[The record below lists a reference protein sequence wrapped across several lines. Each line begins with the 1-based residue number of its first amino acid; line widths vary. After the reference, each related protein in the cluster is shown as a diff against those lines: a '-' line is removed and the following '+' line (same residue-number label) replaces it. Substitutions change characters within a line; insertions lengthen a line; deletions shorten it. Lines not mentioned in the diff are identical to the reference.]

1 MERKTFDIIVVGAGV
16 GGYTAALKAAA
27 LGKSVAVVEAR
38 LVGGTCLNVGCI
50 PTKALL
56 ESTRALRTIGKARE
70 LGIEAGGA
78 QARPLAMVERSDSV
92 VALLRK
98 GVEDLLARGGIE
110 LIRGSARLKEPG
122 LVRVVSEAGEFEYG
136 AGSIILATGSSWID
150 LPGIEIDGK
159 QIITSDH
166 ALRLVGSGED
176 LVIVGAGAVGCEFAE
191 VYSALG
197 SKITIVEMLDQIVP
211 GEDTELARRLEA
223 ALKRKG
229 IKVLT
234 RTRVAGIDPA
244 GERAMVRLDGADDI
258 ETDRVLLGVGRK
270 PNTEGLGLE
279 AVGVEL
285 EGRAIRVD
293 SGMRTSVP
301 GIFAVGDVTGKFM
314 LAHVALAQ
322 GVVAGQNAG
331 GMEGVMEYEAIPR
344 CVYSDPELAAVG
356 LTESQARD
364 RGIDVSVHKVRLG
377 QIGRALTM
385 GETFGLAKVVYET
398 GTGKVL
404 GFHALGPHA
413 SELLA
418 EVTLAIRKG
427 LKVGDIAGTIHAHP
441 TLSEI
446 IWECADGALGDMN
459 RSK

>member
-1 MERKTFDIIVVGAGV
+1 MERKTFDIIVVGAGI

-27 LGKSVAVVEAR
+27 LGKSVGIVEAG

-50 PTKALL
+50 PTKGLL
-56 ESTRALRTIGKARE
+56 ESTKALKTIEKAPG
-70 LGIEAGGA
+70 LGIDTAGA
-78 QARPLAMVERSDSV
+78 QARPEAMVERSDSV
-92 VALLRK
+92 VAVLRK

-110 LIRGSARLKEPG
+110 ILKGTAKLLEPG
-122 LVRVVSEAGEFEYG
+122 LVRVASEAGKAECE
-136 AGSIILATGSSWID
+136 ARSIILATGSRWID
-150 LPGIEIDGK
+150 LPGIEIDGDR
-159 QIITSDH
+159 IITSDH
-166 ALRLVGSGED
+166 ALRLVGAGED

-234 RTRVAGIDPA
+234 GTKVAGIDA
-244 GERAMVRLDGADDI
+244 GGERLAVRLDGADDI
-258 ETDRVLLGVGRK
+258 VTDRVLIGVGRK

-279 AVGVEL
+279 DIGVEF
-285 EGRAIRVD
+285 EGKAVKVD
-293 SGMRTSVP
+293 PGMRTSVP
-301 GIFAVGDVTGKFM
+301 GVFAVGDVTGKFM

-322 GVVAGQNAG
+322 GVVAGRNAG
-331 GMEGVMEYEAIPR
+331 GMESVMEYEAIPR

-356 LTESQARD
+356 LTESRARE
-364 RGIDVSVHKVRLG
+364 RGIEVSVHKVRLG

-385 GETFGLAKVVYET
+385 GETFGLAKIVYES
-398 GTGKVL
+398 GTGRVL

-413 SELLA
+413 SELLS

-427 LKVGDIAGTIHAHP
+427 LKVEDIAGTIHAHP

-446 IWECADGALGDMN
+446 IWECADGALGDMS
-459 RSK
+459 RPK

>member
-1 MERKTFDIIVVGAGV
+1 MV
-16 GGYTAALKAAA
+16 AARSLIT
-27 LGKSVAVVEAR
+27 R
-38 LVGGTCLNVGCI
+38 LW
-50 PTKALL
+50 PLL
-56 ESTRALRTIGKARE
+56 
-70 LGIEAGGA
+70 
-78 QARPLAMVERSDSV
+78 
-92 VALLRK
+92 
-98 GVEDLLARGGIE
+98 
-110 LIRGSARLKEPG
+110 
-122 LVRVVSEAGEFEYG
+122 
-136 AGSIILATGSSWID
+136 
-150 LPGIEIDGK
+150 
-159 QIITSDH
+159 
-166 ALRLVGSGED
+166 LVGSGED

-191 VYSALG
+191 VYGALG

-229 IKVLT
+229 VKVLT
-234 RTRVAGIDPA
+234 KTRVAGIDPA
-244 GERAMVRLDGADDI
+244 GARVTVRLDGADDI
-258 ETDRVLLGVGRK
+258 ETDRVLLGVGRR

-279 AVGVEL
+279 EVGLEL

-364 RGIDVSVHKVRLG
+364 RGGDVSVHKVRLG

-385 GETFGLAKVVYET
+385 GETFGLAKMVYET

>member
-1 MERKTFDIIVVGAGV
+1 
-16 GGYTAALKAAA
+16 
-27 LGKSVAVVEAR
+27 
-38 LVGGTCLNVGCI
+38 VGGTCLNVGCI

-56 ESTRALRTIGKARE
+56 ESIKALKTVVKARE
-70 LGIEAGGA
+70 LGIDTGEA
-78 QARPLAMVERSDSV
+78 QARPEAVVERSDSV
-92 VALLRK
+92 VAVLRK

-110 LIRGSARLKEPG
+110 LIRGSARLLEPG
-122 LVRVVSEAGEFEYG
+122 LVRVASEAGETECE
-136 AGSIILATGSSWID
+136 AGSLILATGSSWIE
-150 LPGIEIDGK
+150 LSGIEIDGK

-166 ALRLVGSGED
+166 ALRLVGAGED

-191 VYSALG
+191 VYGALG
-197 SKITIVEMLDQIVP
+197 SNITIVEMLDQIVP

-229 IKVLT
+229 VKVLT
-234 RTRVAGIDPA
+234 GTRVSGIDRQ
-244 GERAMVRLDGADDI
+244 GRRVTVRLEGAEDI
-258 ETDRVLLGVGRK
+258 ETDRVLVGVGRK

-279 AVGVEL
+279 EIGVEL
-285 EGRAIRVD
+285 EGRAVKVD
-293 SGMRTSVP
+293 SQMRTSVP
-301 GIFAVGDVTGKFM
+301 GVFAVGDLTGKFM

-322 GVVAGQNAG
+322 GVVAGHNAA
-331 GMEGVMEYEAIPR
+331 GMNLEMEYEAIPR

-364 RGIDVSVHKVRLG
+364 RGLDFSVHKVRLG

-385 GETFGLAKVVYET
+385 GETFGLAKVIYES
-398 GTGKVL
+398 GTGRVL

-427 LKVGDIAGTIHAHP
+427 MKVGDIAGTIHAHP

-459 RSK
+459 RAK

>member
-1 MERKTFDIIVVGAGV
+1 MEQKLFDIIVVGAGV
-16 GGYTAALKAAA
+16 GGYTAALKSAA
-27 LGKSVAVVEAR
+27 LGKSVAVIEAG

-56 ESTRALRTIGKARE
+56 ESTKTLKTIGRAGE
-70 LGIEAGGA
+70 MGIEAGGA
-78 QARPLAMVERSDSV
+78 QARPEAIVKRSDSV
-92 VALLRK
+92 VAVLRK

-110 LIRGSARLKEPG
+110 LIRGSARLLEPG
-122 LVRVVSEAGEFEYG
+122 LVRVSYEGGQLECK

-150 LPGIEIDGK
+150 LPGIEIDGR

-166 ALRLVGSGED
+166 ALRLTGAGED

-191 VYSALG
+191 VYGALG
-197 SKITIVEMLDQIVP
+197 SSVTIVEMLEQIVP

-229 IKVLT
+229 FKVLT
-234 RTRVAGIDPA
+234 GTRVAGIDRK
-244 GERAMVRLDGADDI
+244 GERLAVRLDGADDI
-258 ETDRVLLGVGRK
+258 ETDRVLVGVGRK
-270 PNTEGLGLE
+270 PNVEGLGLE
-279 AVGVEL
+279 DVGVEFD
-285 EGRAIRVD
+285 GRSIKVD
-293 SGMRTSVP
+293 SFMRTSVP

-322 GVVAGQNAG
+322 GIVAGRNAG
-331 GMEGVMEYEAIPR
+331 GMNLTMEYEAIPR

-385 GETFGLAKVVYET
+385 GETFGLAKVVYES
-398 GTGKVL
+398 GTGRVV

-427 LKVGDIAGTIHAHP
+427 MKIEDIAGTIHAHP

-446 IWECADGALGDMN
+446 IWECADGAQGDIS
-459 RSK
+459 RAK

>member
-1 MERKTFDIIVVGAGV
+1 MNRKSFDIIVVGAGV

-27 LGKSVAVVEAR
+27 RGKSVALVEAR

-56 ESTRALRTIGKARE
+56 ESSRALRIIRKASE
-70 LGIEAGGA
+70 LGIEAGRA
-78 QARPLAMVERSDSV
+78 EARPEAMVKRSQSV
-92 VALLRK
+92 VGVLRK
-98 GVEDLLARGGIE
+98 GVEDLLARSGIE
-110 LIRGSARLKEPG
+110 ILRGSARLTAPN
-122 LVRVVSEAGEFEYG
+122 LVRVVSEEASLECR

-150 LPGIEIDGK
+150 LPGIEIDGE

-166 ALRLVGSGED
+166 ALGLGRIDGDMLV
-176 LVIVGAGAVGCEFAE
+176 VGGGAVGCEFAE
-191 VYSALG
+191 IYSALG
-197 SKITIVEMLDQIVP
+197 SSVTIVEMLEQLVP

-229 IKVLT
+229 IGVLT
-234 RTRVAGIDPA
+234 RTRVAGIDRT
-244 GERAMVRLDGADDI
+244 GKRLTVRLDGADSV

-279 AVGVEL
+279 DIGLEL
-285 EGRAIRVD
+285 EGNAIKVD
-293 SGMRTSVP
+293 SGMRTNIP

-322 GVVAGQNAG
+322 GIVAGQNAS
-331 GMEGVMEYEAIPR
+331 GMDSVMEYEAIPR
-344 CVYSDPELAAVG
+344 CVYSDPEFAAVG
-356 LTESQARD
+356 LTESRAREL
-364 RGIDVSVHKVRLG
+364 GVNASVHKVRLG

-385 GETFGLAKVVYET
+385 GETFGLAKMVYES
-398 GTGKVL
+398 GSGKVL

-418 EVTLAIRKG
+418 EVTLAIRSG
-427 LKVGDIAGTIHAHP
+427 LSVEDIAGTIHPHP

-446 IWECADGALGDMN
+446 IWECADGALGDIS
-459 RSK
+459 RAT

>member
-1 MERKTFDIIVVGAGV
+1 MERKAFDIIVVGAGI

-27 LGKSVAVVEAR
+27 LGRSVAVVEAS

-56 ESTRALRTIGKARE
+56 ESTKALRTIGKARE
-70 LGIEAGGA
+70 LGIEAGEA
-78 QARPLAMVERSDSV
+78 QARPQAMVERSDSV
-92 VALLRK
+92 VAVLRK
-98 GVEDLLARGGIE
+98 GVEDLLARSGIE
-110 LIRGSARLKEPG
+110 LIRGSARLLEPG
-122 LVRVVSEAGEFEYG
+122 LVRVVSEAAELECE

-159 QIITSDH
+159 RIITSDH

-176 LVIVGAGAVGCEFAE
+176 LVVVGGGAVGCEFAE
-191 VYSALG
+191 VYGALG
-197 SKITIVEMLDQIVP
+197 SSITIVEMLDQIVP

-229 IKVLT
+229 IRVLT
-234 RTRVAGIDPA
+234 KTRVAGIDPK
-244 GERAMVRLDGADDI
+244 GGRLTVRLDGADDI

-270 PNTEGLGLE
+270 PNTGGLGLE
-279 AVGVEL
+279 DVGVEL
-285 EGRAIRVD
+285 EGRAIKVD

-322 GVVAGQNAG
+322 GVVAGQNAS

-385 GETFGLAKVVYET
+385 GETFGLAKVVYES

-446 IWECADGALGDMN
+446 IWECADGALADMN
-459 RSK
+459 RPK